1 MTSLPK
7 YSSMRRKK
15 PDQASLDDSIRKRMF
30 RLKFQHTEPL
40 AVNLREY
47 GLMQT
52 SRKADTPYPRA
63 EKAIDPSLLKARLVE
78 SKKMYGKDLKN
89 VPSMQST
96 GSAEAHNEQ
105 NLQHI
110 RSVEAAPGPMRD
122 SASLLL
128 GTPHPR
134 KGRALDPKSLIR
146 HLSTAKV
153 RRSSL
158 LGAARSSYG
167 HLPSSRPS
175 LSAHVRESDS
185 GQQSSQSPSA
195 LTKHN
200 LGIGTPHPIKGYILN
215 PHDLTKRL
223 EDKVDKVGKV
233 GKAGMAA
240 PAPQKDSPLKLP
252 QGQNKGKKKVSIS
265 LERVSTEDMRQTSCL
280 SFGSARHDGASLSGN
295 NSSFLTVESSHE
307 STSFLKMSFEER
319 RRLFYQAEF
328 TIAKNGRKMS
338 DVVMAVPQKVVEISD
353 KHEWQ
358 GHDEE
363 ADEELEEFIK
373 KQGLIKTER
382 DQLTIT
388 KMPPATLS
396 RRSSETDSV
405 RSRSRGSR
413 RSSMRRYRSS
423 KKNIKFSASDKEKKP
438 HPDV

>member
-7 YSSMRRKK
+7 LSSMRRKK

-52 SRKADTPYPRA
+52 SRKTDTPYPRA

-96 GSAEAHNEQ
+96 GSVEGQNGQ

-134 KGRALDPKSLIR
+134 KGKAVDPKSLIR

-158 LGAARSSYG
+158 LGAARTSYG
-167 HLPSSRPS
+167 HLPSSRAS
-175 LSAHVRESDS
+175 LSAHARESDS
-185 GQQSSQSPSA
+185 GQHSSQSPSA

-223 EDKVDKVGKV
+223 EDRVGNA
-233 GKAGMAA
+233 GKAGMAGTA
-240 PAPQKDSPLKLP
+240 PRKDSPLKRP
-252 QGQNKGKKKVSIS
+252 QGQKKGKKQVSIS

-307 STSFLKMSFEER
+307 STSLLKLSFEER
-319 RRLFYQAEF
+319 RRLFYQSEF

-396 RRSSETDSV
+396 RRSSETDSL

-413 RSSMRRYRSS
+413 RSSMRRFRSS